1 MSQKVIGPQ
10 FGLDQGPSFKS
21 NQVLGLEFNFGMD
34 MVLITGHDPSPVAG
48 TDPYC

>member
-34 MVLITGHDPSPVAG
+34 MIRVRLQVRIRIANSG
-48 TDPYC
+48 